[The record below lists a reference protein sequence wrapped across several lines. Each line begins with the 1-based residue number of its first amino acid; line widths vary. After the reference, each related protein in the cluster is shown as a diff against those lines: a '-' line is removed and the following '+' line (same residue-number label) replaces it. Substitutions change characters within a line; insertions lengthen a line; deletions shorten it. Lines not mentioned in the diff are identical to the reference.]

1 MNAKTQD
8 MELEELFKENEKDY
22 ITYEKL
28 VKYFSKQPNSVF
40 VGFLSLGIY
49 SFLLSCQICCSITGY
64 CSIL

>member
-28 VKYFSKQPNSVF
+28 VKYFSKQPNSATAKKVQTLMKKYK
-40 VGFLSLGIY
+40 V
-49 SFLLSCQICCSITGY
+49 
-64 CSIL
+64 